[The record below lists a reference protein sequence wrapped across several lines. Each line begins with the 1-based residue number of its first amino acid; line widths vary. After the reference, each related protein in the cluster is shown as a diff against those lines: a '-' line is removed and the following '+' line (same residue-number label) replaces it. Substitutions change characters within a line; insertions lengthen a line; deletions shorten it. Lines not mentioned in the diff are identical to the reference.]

1 MTIIEEIKASFK
13 GGTNLT
19 RLIYVNTGVFLVLHL
34 VLVIL
39 FLLDKT
45 GLNYTV
51 LQLFAVPADL
61 SSIAAKPWTVVSYM
75 FLHKEFFHLLFNL
88 LWLYWFGKIFIQY
101 IGDKS
106 LLSVYLLGG
115 LCGAIFFIAAYN
127 IFPALSEN
135 LSGSMA
141 MGASAAVMAIVVAIA
156 TYAPNHIIYI
166 VFIGPVK
173 IIWVA
178 LIGFILSS
186 VVDFSV
192 NTGGKIAHIG
202 GAVFGY
208 YFALRYRNGVNVALW
223 FEKLITVF
231 LSWFKPRKKK
241 MKVSYKRNVS
251 DIEYNAKLVEQ
262 QKDIDR
268 ILDKISSKGYDSL
281 SDEEKAILFK
291 SGGSSGTR
299 GK

>member
-115 LCGAIFFIAAYN
+115 LCGALFFITAYN

-141 MGASAAVMAIVVAIA
+141 MGASAAVMAIVIAIA
-156 TYAPNHIIYI
+156 TYAPDHIIYI

-231 LSWFKPRKKK
+231 LSWFKPRKRK

-251 DIEYNAKLVEQ
+251 DIEYNTRLVEK

-268 ILDKISSKGYDSL
+268 ILDKISSKGYNSL

-291 SGGSSGTR
+291 SGGPSATR
-299 GK
+299 EK